1 MFYTI
6 DNSFKQDAHIYI
18 YMKIFILRN
27 VVKSYTHKNKSMIL
41 QYCVITFRDK
51 LVFHITETTI
61 TNNNHGFEMH
71 FNLCTIKIDNK
82 QRLMC

>member
-1 MFYTI
+1 
-6 DNSFKQDAHIYI
+6 
-18 YMKIFILRN
+18 
-27 VVKSYTHKNKSMIL
+27 MIL
-41 QYCVITFRDK
+41 QYCVITCRDK